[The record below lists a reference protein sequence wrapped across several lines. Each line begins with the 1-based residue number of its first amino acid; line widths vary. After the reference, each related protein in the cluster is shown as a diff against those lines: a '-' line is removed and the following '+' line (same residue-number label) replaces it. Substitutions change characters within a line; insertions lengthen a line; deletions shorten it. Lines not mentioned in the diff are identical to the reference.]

1 MILVTGG
8 TGMVGSHILLEC
20 VKKNE
25 PIRAIYR
32 RDESLNH
39 VKSLFKKFFPGNTNL
54 FKSIE
59 WIKTDLND
67 LVGLDIA
74 FKGVEYVYHCAAK
87 VSLVQFHEKKLL
99 KTNIEGTANIVNLCI
114 KYKIRKLGYVSSIAS
129 LGAEKNVKVVNEN
142 HTWSSGQNHTPYANS
157 KYNAELEIW
166 RASKEG
172 IDVVIINPGLILG
185 AYFWHRGSGAIFEKV
200 NNGLKYYT
208 SGNTPIVSLKDV
220 VDVLIV
226 LMNSSIKNERFILVS
241 ENLKQ
246 KKLLDKIAFAFKK
259 KEPSFKLS
267 RGTLYILNI
276 IDKTLN
282 FLGLRKRY
290 LSFALID
297 SLCNDQK
304 YDGSRI
310 LNKINFKY
318 RKTDNIINQIV
329 KNY

>member
-1 MILVTGG
+1 M
-8 TGMVGSHILLEC
+8 
-20 VKKNE
+20 
-25 PIRAIYR
+25 
-32 RDESLNH
+32 
-39 VKSLFKKFFPGNTNL
+39 
-54 FKSIE
+54 
-59 WIKTDLND
+59 
-67 LVGLDIA
+67 
-74 FKGVEYVYHCAAK
+74 
-87 VSLVQFHEKKLL
+87 
-99 KTNIEGTANIVNLCI
+99 
-114 KYKIRKLGYVSSIAS
+114 
-129 LGAEKNVKVVNEN
+129 
-142 HTWSSGQNHTPYANS
+142 
-157 KYNAELEIW
+157 
-166 RASKEG
+166 
-172 IDVVIINPGLILG
+172 ILG

-200 NNGLKYYT
+200 NKGLKYYT
-208 SGNTPIVSLKDV
+208 KGNTPIVSLKDV
-220 VDVLIV
+220 VDVLII

-259 KEPSFKLS
+259 KEPSFRLS
-267 RGTLYILNI
+267 RGILYTLNI

-310 LNKINFKY
+310 LNKINFTY

>member
-32 RDESLNH
+32 RDESLKH
-39 VKSLFKKFFPGNTNL
+39 IKSLFKKSFPENINL

-74 FKGVEYVYHCAAK
+74 FKGVQYVYHCAAK

-114 KYKIRKLGYVSSIAS
+114 KHKIKKLGYVSSIAS

-142 HTWSSGQNHTPYANS
+142 HPWSSGQNHTPYAYS

-166 RASKEG
+166 RASQEG
-172 IDVVIINPGLILG
+172 INVVIINPGVILG
-185 AYFWHRGSGAIFEKV
+185 AHFWHRGSGAIFEKV
-200 NNGLKYYT
+200 NKGLKYYST
-208 SGNTPIVSLKDV
+208 GNTPIVCLNDV
-220 VDVLIV
+220 VDVLII
-226 LMNSSIKNERFILVS
+226 LMDSSIKNERFILVS

-246 KKLLDKIAFAFKK
+246 KTLLDKIALAFKTK
-259 KEPSFKLS
+259 KPSFRLS
-267 RGTLYILNI
+267 KGILYILLV

-282 FLGLRKRY
+282 FFGLRKSY

-297 SLCNDQK
+297 SICNDQK
-304 YDGSRI
+304 YDGSKI
-310 LNKINFKY
+310 LNKINFNY
-318 RKTDNIINQIV
+318 RKTDVIINQIV